1 MWWPW
6 KLSESGVARPLTPA
20 PPRQRADVT
29 PTLRRHHLDE
39 DCRYAPATEHAVLL
53 LAWLQGPGGRTGWLT
68 FRELLAAYIE
78 MAAEERL
85 APHPWPPVGGAL
97 RRLIVQPKRYAT
109 RQRVRMWW
117 IPPARPELVVVAGRD
132 ARHRA

>member
-1 MWWPW
+1 MWRPW
-6 KLSESGVARPLTPA
+6 KVSGSDVAGPLTPA
-20 PPRQRADVT
+20 SRRQRTDVT
-29 PTLRRHHLDE
+29 PTSRQLHFDE
-39 DCRYAPATEHAVLL
+39 DWRYAPAAEHAALL
-53 LAWLQGPGGRTGWLT
+53 LAWMQGSGGRTGWLT

-97 RRLIVQPKRYAT
+97 RRLVVQPKRYAT

-132 ARHRA
+132 VRNLA